1 MNRTIAALGA
11 LTLTAAPAFADDH
24 GEAPLTVIHA
34 GHLIAAPGEERVQ
47 SEVSILVRGDS
58 IEAIENGFVSPDGA
72 EIVDLS
78 NAWVMPGFIDAPCA
92 HHQRTRPGPP
102 HLRLHRRQRGP
113 RH

>member
-58 IEAIENGFVSPDGA
+58 IEAIEKTVGGHSCERGTK
-72 EIVDLS
+72 
-78 NAWVMPGFIDAPCA
+78 M
-92 HHQRTRPGPP
+92 
-102 HLRLHRRQRGP
+102 RR
-113 RH
+113 